1 MQCASPSSAS
11 LWVSRSVFLPL
22 LRASINTLCALR
34 ALKDYLVLFLRK
46 HTPLGSKPGSSASWI
61 PLSAI
66 PVHPSA
72 YAGTQDDFDPTEDPS
87 DHWSDYLDT
96 PEVIFYGRK
105 HVEKCFALDAARDK
119 RS

>member
-11 LWVSRSVFLPL
+11 LWVSQSVFLPL

-46 HTPLGSKPGSSASWI
+46 HTPRASKRASSASWI

-66 PVHPSA
+66 PARPSA
-72 YAGTQDDFDPTEDPS
+72 YAGTQDDFDPTEDDWVTWLDQAFVIDACRTHLSACYDLDPANH
-87 DHWSDYLDT
+87 DH
-96 PEVIFYGRK
+96 
-105 HVEKCFALDAARDK
+105 A
-119 RS
+119 